1 MNQHAVKIRIDMFWV
16 VLIYLR
22 EQVEVEA
29 FYVQPKSETHQNQN
43 GKFLFDST

>member
-1 MNQHAVKIRIDMFWV
+1 MFWV

-29 FYVQPKSETHQNQN
+29 FYVQPKSEMHPNQN
-43 GKFLFDST
+43 GKFLFVSTWNPL